1 MAAAAP
7 APIDISSEVRIP
19 QEFVILPTPYVVPD
33 IYRLYPPRREVG
45 AITCFVEAFHPF
57 VPPGCPQ
64 LYGTVRVIIHNG
76 IVTRNGNAIE
86 AIINATTPAGGIN
99 PEINGERIEYNDA
112 VRDNPDYYPC
122 VIASQTPSSGR
133 CGPDSIQNI
142 YFFAKHLRNDFV
154 ACEPIPRGG
163 YGRLAIDELI
173 ERMRNRCIRLRR
185 PSRVNI
191 EPTLRRTLRR
201 TPSVPSGIGQQLGF
215 VGDPSTNVYPTS
227 IDQLIH
233 FATSVNNKLRECG
246 RPNIP
251 LINQGTT
258 GNFTDLFRRNYKHT
272 LGFIFVVSNNNLD
285 GRSIRGAHFVSF
297 TFCKNRILF
306 MDNENGIALYIPI
319 EHNTQFILSLMY
331 MTNFSVIYKLNP
343 VQRTDPS
350 YNTRC
355 TLTIQ
360 SQKGQNTWEVSY
372 VFPFNRRDNLREDIY
387 QPLGVLGV
395 NSSLCVYYD
404 QQDKKQL
411 LRQLF
416 ANYSGFVNIIDNTQ
430 SYYYRPI
437 LMYGEDIRDVAVR
450 ELNAAARNPA
460 FTPQRILDDTLAAIN
475 RVLGVRQGAY
485 ARILGDL
492 RTQGQRIVD
501 RPDIPIIPHCNTA
514 FIDAFIAAPGF
525 PAGIPAAA
533 APEGHLATKTR
544 FRSIYN
550 RSVMM
555 SAGEAAPQV
564 ELLNAESLTR
574 YNAAVAAAAA
584 LERRQHEEREAA
596 AALERR
602 QHEEREAAAALE
614 RRQREEREAEAARQ
628 AAARQAIIDNA
639 TEHNQQAQRLA
650 GALESLRVPNDKVIE
665 TTQSVILHLQRI
677 LEHGEELGSLVED
690 LNRTIQTLQ
699 RHVDRLVPAVPV
711 SAARSAADPR
721 TQAIADATK
730 VLNKLSADHLTA
742 LSEANFDV
750 VDELEV
756 RKEYASGIVE
766 HLKSGS
772 RDRIQAAIRLL
783 GSPPTGG
790 DRNFANIADRIRG
803 LRQGGGSRTHKHK
816 RLTRKKTLKNIH
828 K

>member
-19 QEFVILPTPYVVPD
+19 QEFVIIPTPYVMVPD

-45 AITCFVEAFHPF
+45 AITRFVEAFHPF

-76 IVTRNGNAIE
+76 IVTMNGNAIE

-99 PEINGERIEYNDA
+99 PEINGQRIEYNDA

-122 VIASQTPSSGR
+122 VIASQTPHSGR

-142 YFFAKHLRNDFV
+142 YFFAKHLRADFV

-163 YGRLAIDELI
+163 YTRPAIDELI

-191 EPTLRRTLRR
+191 PTLRR
-201 TPSVPSGIGQQLGF
+201 TPSVPSGIGQQMGF
-215 VGDPSTNVYPTS
+215 AGVPSTNVYLTTF
-227 IDQLIH
+227 DDLNR

-258 GNFTDLFRRNYKHT
+258 VNFTDLFRRNYKHT

-285 GRSIRGAHFVSF
+285 GRSIGGAHFVSF

-319 EHNTQFILSLMY
+319 EHNTQFILSMMY
-331 MTNFSVIYKLNP
+331 MTNLIITYKLDP
-343 VQRTDPS
+343 DQRTDPS

-372 VFPFNRRDNLREDIY
+372 VFPFNRRDNLRADIY
-387 QPLGVLGV
+387 QPLRQSGGY
-395 NSSLCVYYD
+395 SSLCLYYNNT
-404 QQDKKQL
+404 DKKQSL
-411 LRQLF
+411 VTLF
-416 ANYSGFVNIIDNTQ
+416 TNYPGFLDIIDRRNRFFQ
-430 SYYYRPI
+430 PI
-437 LMYGEDIRDVAVR
+437 LVSGYDIHDAAIRAVR
-450 ELNAAARNPA
+450 AAARDPA
-460 FTPQRILDDTLAAIN
+460 LTPQQVLDRTLDAVNGLLTADQQ
-475 RVLGVRQGAY
+475 VVY
-485 ARILGDL
+485 AGILGDL
-492 RTQGQRIVD
+492 REQGRRIVD

-564 ELLNAESLTR
+564 ELLNAESLTP

-584 LERRQHEEREAA
+584 LERRQR
-596 AALERR
+596 
-602 QHEEREAAAALE
+602 EEREAAAALE

-639 TEHNQQAQRLA
+639 NEHNQQAQRLA

-677 LEHGEELGSLVED
+677 LNNGEELGSLVDD

-756 RKEYASGIVE
+756 RKERASDIVE

-783 GSPPTGG
+783 GSPPPGG

-803 LRQGGGSRTHKHK
+803 LRQGGGSRTEKHK
-816 RLTRKKTLKNIH
+816 RHTRKKTLKNIH